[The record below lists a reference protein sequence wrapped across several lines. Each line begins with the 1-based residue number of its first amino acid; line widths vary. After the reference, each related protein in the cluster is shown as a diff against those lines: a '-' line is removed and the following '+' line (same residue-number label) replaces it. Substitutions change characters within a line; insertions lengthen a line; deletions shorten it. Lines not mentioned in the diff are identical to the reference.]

1 MYLEIKIIPV
11 SKAQAQLFTR
21 NPSLPVIIVRA
32 PAVDLEPNAGAIYS
46 LLSIIPFTEW
56 SYLVTAKFGPTL
68 FIWTFVLFS

>member
-1 MYLEIKIIPV
+1 MH
-11 SKAQAQLFTR
+11 

-32 PAVDLEPNAGAIYS
+32 PTVDLEPNAGVIYS

-56 SYLVTAKFGPTL
+56 SYLVIAKFGPII